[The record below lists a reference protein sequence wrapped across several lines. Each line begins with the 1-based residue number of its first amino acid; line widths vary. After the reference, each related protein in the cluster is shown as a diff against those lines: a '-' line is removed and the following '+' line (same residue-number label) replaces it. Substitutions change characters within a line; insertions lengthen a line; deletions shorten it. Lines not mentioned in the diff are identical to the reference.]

1 MKVQSAVRA
10 CHVAH
15 RMTVSIGFRG
25 GKKGFGAEC
34 RSRTCDLRFRRPAL
48 YPAELI
54 PRVGARWGRPVSEGA

>member
-1 MKVQSAVRA
+1 MKVQSAVRG

-15 RMTVSIGFRG
+15 RTTVSIGFRG

-54 PRVGARWGRPVSEGA
+54 PRIEARQCRAAGEGA

>member
-1 MKVQSAVRA
+1 MDTKRTHLPSD
-10 CHVAH
+10 AH
-15 RMTVSIGFRG
+15 RTTVSLGFRG

-54 PRVGARWGRPVSEGA
+54 PLMGARQSGADDEGA